1 MKKIIRIVMAIWITI
16 IISTLTGILLY
27 FMFVEIESKPTSEI
41 TITCNVEEKE
51 YYNRKVFIL
60 TPKNGIRNNKVIL
73 YFHGGSYMAEMSEE
87 HWSFIQELI
96 EDSGVTVILPDYPLT
111 PKYTYEDVFNMVVPL
126 YKQII
131 QKIDTNRL
139 IVMGDSAGGGI
150 SLALCEK
157 IGEEQINQPNKLILI
172 SPWLDVRLRNSEI
185 EEVEKKDKQLNRKFL
200 ELAGIVYA
208 RSTDINNY
216 YINPIDGPVKN
227 LKNLIIYTGTN
238 DILNPDVQILNE
250 RALKENI
257 KIQINEYKEKEHNWI
272 ILNEQREDD
281 IAYQDIIK
289 KIEEN

>member
-227 LKNLIIYTGTN
+227 LKNVIIYTGTN